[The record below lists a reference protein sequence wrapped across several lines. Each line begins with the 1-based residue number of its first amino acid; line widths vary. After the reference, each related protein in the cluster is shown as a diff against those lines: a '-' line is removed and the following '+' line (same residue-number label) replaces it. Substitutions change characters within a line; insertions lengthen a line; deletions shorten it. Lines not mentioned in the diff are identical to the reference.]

1 MGQSLRLLYLAF
13 ALLLPLLVTA
23 CGEKPEEIKKPHF
36 KEVTF
41 SALDG
46 WENDNFAEA
55 LDVLQKSCARII
67 HRPGEHKFGP
77 DTWSGTYGDWKPTC
91 QKALTVID
99 LGNGEARAFFE
110 AYFTPYS
117 ISASKRKKDKDGLFT
132 GYYEPSLRGTKE
144 KMSESQSPLYTRP
157 DDLIMV
163 QLGDFRDDLKGRRI
177 AGRVVNGRLFPYE
190 DRAEIEAGKL
200 SPARQDIIAWANDPI
215 DAFFL
220 QIQGSGRIYL
230 EDTMEEIRVGYAAQ
244 NGHPYF
250 AIGRALIDKGELTKE
265 TVSLQTIRA
274 WLEAHPERA
283 AAIMNLNKSYVFFT
297 KLEGDGPLGGEGI
310 ALTPGRSLAIDHS
323 LYPYGMPLWV
333 DIEHPDENLP
343 AIRRVMMAQD
353 TGGAIRGA
361 VRGDV
366 FWGHGEEAEYYAGH
380 MKSEGQ
386 YWALLPKSLAPAITA
401 YQQTIQ

>member
-1 MGQSLRLLYLAF
+1 
-13 ALLLPLLVTA
+13 
-23 CGEKPEEIKKPHF
+23 
-36 KEVTF
+36 
-41 SALDG
+41 
-46 WENDNFAEA
+46 
-55 LDVLQKSCARII
+55 
-67 HRPGEHKFGP
+67 
-77 DTWSGTYGDWKPTC
+77 
-91 QKALTVID
+91 
-99 LGNGEARAFFE
+99 
-110 AYFTPYS
+110 
-117 ISASKRKKDKDGLFT
+117 
-132 GYYEPSLRGTKE
+132 
-144 KMSESQSPLYTRP
+144 
-157 DDLIMV
+157 MV

-200 SPARQDIIAWANDPI
+200 SPARQDIIAWANDPV

-274 WLEAHPERA
+274 WLEANPERA